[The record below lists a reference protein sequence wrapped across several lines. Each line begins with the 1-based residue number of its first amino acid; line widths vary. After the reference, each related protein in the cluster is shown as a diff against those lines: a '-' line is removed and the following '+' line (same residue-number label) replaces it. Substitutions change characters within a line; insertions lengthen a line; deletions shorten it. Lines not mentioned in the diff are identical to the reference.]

1 METALDKME
10 SRSTLLNKV
19 PEITIVFWI
28 IKIMSTTVGETG
40 ADYLAVHVGLGATV
54 TAAIM
59 VAFLIAALIRQVRA
73 PRYVPWIYWLTVV
86 LVSVVGTQITD
97 FLTDKLEISL
107 YVSTAIFA
115 VLLALTFAVWY
126 AVERTLS
133 IHTIVTT
140 RRELFYWAAIL
151 FTFALGTAAG
161 DLATEA
167 LSLGFNVGVL
177 AFGALIG
184 VIAAAYYLGANE
196 VLTFWLA
203 YILTRPLGASLGDLL
218 SQSREYGGVGFGTTY
233 TSLAFLSVIVA
244 LVAARELPAA
254 IGAGETARRSR
265 GRVSAAASVSEERPS
280 SPTHARDQHYEH
292 DRTDRDENGHP
303 PPRACPPCAGAIA
316 PAPRRRSH
324 RSPKRR
330 RLRSWA
336 ISHPFAP
343 SSSIPRRWWTKGT
356 SRAARP
362 ASRIS
367 KWRGTMRKRVS
378 SRARRRTGMW
388 STRPSTRRFQRT
400 SRRQARRRRVQA
412 IACRTPRRDGSDVR
426 EGLREGYA
434 NPCARFWPKMTG

>member
-10 SRSTLLNKV
+10 IMEIRSTLLNKV

-59 VAFLIAALIRQVRA
+59 VVFLIAALIRQVRA

-97 FLTDKLEISL
+97 FLTDKLDISL
-107 YVSTAIFA
+107 YVSSAIFS

-140 RRELFYWAAIL
+140 RRELFYWAAVL

-184 VIAAAYYLGANE
+184 LIAAAYFLGANE

-218 SQSREYGGVGFGTTY
+218 SQSREYGGLGFGTTY
-233 TSLAFLSVIVA
+233 TSLAFLTVIVA
-244 LVAARELPAA
+244 LVALASFNA
-254 IGAGETARRSR
+254 IGVGR
-265 GRVSAAASVSEERPS
+265 GRAAAGD
-280 SPTHARDQHYEH
+280 A
-292 DRTDRDENGHP
+292 
-303 PPRACPPCAGAIA
+303 
-316 PAPRRRSH
+316 
-324 RSPKRR
+324 
-330 RLRSWA
+330 
-336 ISHPFAP
+336 
-343 SSSIPRRWWTKGT
+343 
-356 SRAARP
+356 
-362 ASRIS
+362 
-367 KWRGTMRKRVS
+367 
-378 SRARRRTGMW
+378 
-388 STRPSTRRFQRT
+388 
-400 SRRQARRRRVQA
+400 
-412 IACRTPRRDGSDVR
+412 
-426 EGLREGYA
+426 
-434 NPCARFWPKMTG
+434 